1 MNDKTAVAAAAN
13 DDEGL
18 DIFNEFAVDDSGI
31 WVPYK
36 GDVEFLIARANN
48 PKYRRRLSYL
58 YEKNRRLLDG
68 KGDVAEAKSNEV
80 MATVMGETI
89 LLGWKGKVSIKGEV
103 LEYSK
108 ENAIRLLS
116 VPLFREWVN
125 KMANDEHAYK
135 TVKDE
140 ADAENL

>member
-1 MNDKTAVAAAAN
+1 MVDKAAN
-13 DDEGL
+13 DDGL
-18 DIFNEFAVDDSGI
+18 DIFSEFSVDDDGV

-48 PKYRRRLSYL
+48 PKYRRRLSYF
-58 YEKNRRLLDG
+58 YEKNKRLLDG
-68 KGDVAEAKSNEV
+68 KGDAAEAKSNEI

-103 LEYSK
+103 LAYSK
-108 ENAIRLLS
+108 ANAIRLLE
-116 VPLFREWVN
+116 VPLFREWVTSQ
-125 KMANDEHAYK
+125 ANDQHAYK

-140 ADAENL
+140 EDAENL